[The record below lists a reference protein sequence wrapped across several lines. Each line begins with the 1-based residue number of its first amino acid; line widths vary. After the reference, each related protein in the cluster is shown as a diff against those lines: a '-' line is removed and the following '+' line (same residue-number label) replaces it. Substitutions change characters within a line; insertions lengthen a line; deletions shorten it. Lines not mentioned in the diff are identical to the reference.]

1 MRKVIV
7 LLLAFSILTVA
18 CSSPN
23 STSIKN
29 QKEPKVIT
37 LWSVDTGNK
46 KYIENAI
53 NKFNDTHNDLRIK
66 TEFYDDEALKIKIK
80 VAVVGNKLP
89 DIFSYWAGEKFKSLV
104 DAGAVGDITKQIDG
118 DAQFKDDFL
127 PGELDAFSYD
137 GKTYGIPF
145 GPSAVA
151 LWYNKEIFEKYG
163 LETPKTY
170 DELLTVVDKLNANKV
185 IPITVAGKDRWPVL
199 HWYSYLAQRI
209 GGDEPFSKAKNG
221 EADFTDPSFVEAG
234 KKLQEL
240 AINKKGFIN
249 GFLGLD
255 YAAAESMFVSGKA
268 AMYLQGEW
276 AIQAFVKDKA
286 FSEKVGFVP
295 FPTVEGGKGNSGTFQ
310 GGFGVGY
317 AISSKADKDAAY
329 SALKFILSPE
339 QRKEITE
346 TGKISPMKS
355 VKLDPAKT
363 NPLVYDFANFIG
375 KEAKAFNGYYD
386 QQLDPKSSDKFLNF
400 STKVAGDSNV
410 DVLKELKEIK

>member
-127 PGELDAFSYD
+127 LGELDAFSYD

-145 GPSAVA
+145 GPSAVV

-329 SALKFILSPE
+329 SVLKFILSPE
-339 QRKEITE
+339 QRMEITE
-346 TGKISPMKS
+346 SGNLSEKKDIELSNSSRSPLKYDLFNYI
-355 VKLDPAKT
+355 KNAKG
-363 NPLVYDFANFIG
+363 FF
-375 KEAKAFNGYYD
+375 GYYD
-386 QQLDPKSSDKFLNF
+386 QQLDPIHSEKLLN
-400 STKVAGDSNV
+400 STTKIAGNSNV
-410 DVLKELKEIK
+410 DVLDELKSIK

>member
-1 MRKVIV
+1 
-7 LLLAFSILTVA
+7 
-18 CSSPN
+18 
-23 STSIKN
+23 
-29 QKEPKVIT
+29 
-37 LWSVDTGNK
+37 
-46 KYIENAI
+46 
-53 NKFNDTHNDLRIK
+53 
-66 TEFYDDEALKIKIK
+66 
-80 VAVVGNKLP
+80 
-89 DIFSYWAGEKFKSLV
+89 
-104 DAGAVGDITKQIDG
+104 
-118 DAQFKDDFL
+118 
-127 PGELDAFSYD
+127 
-137 GKTYGIPF
+137 
-145 GPSAVA
+145 

-329 SALKFILSPE
+329 SVLKFILSPE
-339 QRKEITE
+339 QRMEITE
-346 TGKISPMKS
+346 SGNLSEKKDIELSNSSRSPLKYDLFNYI
-355 VKLDPAKT
+355 KNAKG
-363 NPLVYDFANFIG
+363 FF
-375 KEAKAFNGYYD
+375 GYYD
-386 QQLDPKSSDKFLNF
+386 QQLDPIHSEKLLN
-400 STKVAGDSNV
+400 STTKIAGNSNV
-410 DVLKELKEIK
+410 DVLEELKSIK